1 MTRARSYVYPLTI
14 IAILFFVFGFIT
26 WVNGILIPYFQIC
39 LELTNFESL
48 LVAFASYI
56 AYFFMAIPSAWIL
69 KHTGYRKG
77 MVIGLLVMA
86 LGTAMFIPAA
96 YARTYLLFLAGLF
109 VTGTGLALLQTA
121 ANPYVAMIGPVES
134 TAQRIGFMGV
144 ANKTAG
150 ILSQRILGAI
160 FLLNADAV
168 VARIST
174 AGAAEKTVI
183 LDEYVLK
190 VVNPYLVI
198 TGILALLALM
208 VFFSR
213 LPEAQEREEEEV
225 PGLTQQEQGKASVSE
240 YPYLVLGVIALLMAG
255 GCEVI
260 PIDGIILYSRSL
272 GISLQESRH
281 FAEYSL
287 YAMLI
292 GYVASTVLIPK
303 WFSQQA
309 ALKYCALA
317 GIVLVTAACFTTGI
331 VSIYCLIATGFGAA
345 MLWGTIWGL
354 AIRNLGKFTKIGSA
368 LLLMSVIGGG
378 IFPLVFGSLIDLY
391 PATPQVSLLVLII
404 CYMYLLYYATRGFK
418 KLEWRKRV
426 SDAVTRRIY
435 APNDETPI

>member
-1 MTRARSYVYPLTI
+1 MARARSYVYPLTI

-39 LELTNFESL
+39 LELTNFQSL

-69 KHTGYRKG
+69 KYTGYRKG

-121 ANPYVAMIGPVES
+121 ANPYVAIIGPAES

-168 VARIST
+168 VARVST
-174 AGAAEKTVI
+174 AGAAEKTAI

-198 TGILALLALM
+198 TGILALLALI
-208 VFFSR
+208 VFFSG
-213 LPEAQEREEEEV
+213 LPEAEERQEDAT
-225 PGLTQQEQGKASVSE
+225 GQEQGKTSVSQF
-240 YPYLVLGVIALLMAG
+240 PYLVLGVIALLMAG

-281 FAEYSL
+281 FAEYTL

-309 ALKYCALA
+309 ALKYCAIA

-331 VSIYCLIATGFGAA
+331 ISIYCLIVTGFGAA

-378 IFPLVFGSLIDLY
+378 IFPLLFGSLIDLY

-404 CYMYLLYYATRGFK
+404 CYLYLLYYATRGFK
-418 KLEWRKRV
+418 KGEWKKKA
-426 SDAVTRRIY
+426 SDRPVTESIY
-435 APNDETPI
+435 AANGETPI

>member
-1 MTRARSYVYPLTI
+1 MARARSYVYPLTI

-39 LELTNFESL
+39 LELTNFQSL

-69 KHTGYRKG
+69 KYTGYRKG

-121 ANPYVAMIGPVES
+121 ANPYVAIIGPVES

-168 VARIST
+168 VARVSS
-174 AGAAEKTVI
+174 AGAAEKTAI

-208 VFFSR
+208 VFFSG
-213 LPEAQEREEEEV
+213 LPEAEERQEEA
-225 PGLTQQEQGKASVSE
+225 PGQQEQGKTSVSRF
-240 YPYLVLGVIALLMAG
+240 PYLVLGVIALLMAG

-281 FAEYSL
+281 FAEYTL
-287 YAMLI
+287 YAMLV
-292 GYVASTVLIPK
+292 GYVASTVLIPR

-309 ALKYCALA
+309 ALKYCAIA
-317 GIVLVTAACFTTGI
+317 GILLVTAACFTTGM
-331 VSIYCLIATGFGAA
+331 VSIYCLIGTGFGAA

-354 AIRNLGKFTKIGSA
+354 AIRNLGQFTKIGSA

-391 PATPQVSLLVLII
+391 PSTPQVSLLVLIV
-404 CYMYLLYYATRGFK
+404 CYLYLLYYAMRGFK
-418 KLEWRKRV
+418 KREWKKRAPDHSV
-426 SDAVTRRIY
+426 EGRIY
-435 APNDETPI
+435 AANSETPI